1 MPVIYL
7 EHPVHGTKVATMD
20 MEADFDEQ
28 NGWIR
33 YNPDTPSTDEEAA
46 PEVNNLPVVR
56 RGRRKKAEESVETP
70 VPEFLAPQSNE
81 GE

>member
-7 EHPVHGTKVATMD
+7 QHPIHGTKVATLD

-56 RGRRKKAEESVETP
+56 RGRRKKTEESVETP

>member
-7 EHPVHGTKVATMD
+7 QHPIHGTKVATLD

-56 RGRRKKAEESVETP
+56 RGRRKKTEESVETP
-70 VPEFLAPQSNE
+70 MPEFLAPQSNE

>member
-7 EHPVHGTKVATMD
+7 QHPIHGTKVATLD

-56 RGRRKKAEESVETP
+56 RGRRKKTEESVETP
-70 VPEFLAPQSNE
+70 VPEFLAPPSNE

>member
-7 EHPVHGTKVATMD
+7 EHPVHGTKVATLD

-28 NGWIR
+28 NGWKR
-33 YNPDTPSTDEEAA
+33 YNPDTPSTVEEVASDA
-46 PEVNNLPVVR
+46 DVAPVVR
-56 RGRRKKAEESVETP
+56 RGRRKKTEESVETP
-70 VPEFLAPQSNE
+70 VPKFLAPQPIE

>member
-7 EHPVHGTKVATMD
+7 QHPIHGTKVATLD

-33 YNPDTPSTDEEAA
+33 YNPDTPSVDEEVASEA
-46 PEVNNLPVVR
+46 DVAPVVR
-56 RGRRKKAEESVETP
+56 RGRRKKTEESVETP
-70 VPEFLAPQSNE
+70 VPEFLAPQPIE